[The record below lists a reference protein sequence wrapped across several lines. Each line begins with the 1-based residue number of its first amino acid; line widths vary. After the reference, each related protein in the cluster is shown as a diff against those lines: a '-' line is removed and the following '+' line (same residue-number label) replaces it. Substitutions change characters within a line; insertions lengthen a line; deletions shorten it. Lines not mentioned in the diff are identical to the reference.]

1 MDTDLTHLIERV
13 ETFEDRCGVRIEA
26 VHARQ
31 DEYVPEFVLVNGELH
46 PSDGVQLRGN
56 TEVLA
61 DVYDSAGGLVG
72 KNSHTFSASTFYGF
86 ETFSLLVQISGDVSR
101 IRLYPKPG

>member
-1 MDTDLTHLIERV
+1 MDTDLTHLIERI

-31 DEYVPEFVLVNGELH
+31 EEYTPAWVLVNGELH
-46 PSDGVQLRGN
+46 PCDGVHLRGD

-61 DVYDSAGGLVG
+61 DVYDSAGRLVAKG
-72 KNSHTFSASTFYGF
+72 SHTFSASKFYGF
-86 ETFSLLVQISGDVSR
+86 ETFSLLVQICGDVSK